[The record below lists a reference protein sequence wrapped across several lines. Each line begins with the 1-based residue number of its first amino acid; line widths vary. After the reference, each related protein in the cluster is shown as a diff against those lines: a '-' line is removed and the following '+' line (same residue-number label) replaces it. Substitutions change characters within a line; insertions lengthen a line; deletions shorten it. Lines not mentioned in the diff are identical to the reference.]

1 MGTLFVSLTLCH
13 IRHVSFCASAVW
25 YLAVFAPKNPK
36 QAKPAHLMQ

>member
-13 IRHVSFCASAVW
+13 IRHVSFCASVW
-25 YLAVFAPKNPK
+25 YLAVFAPKNPE